1 MGQSEKLRRPGYAP
15 ANNRLGRRGCHT
27 RDRIVNSAAK
37 LFVAKGFH
45 GTSIEAI
52 AKAVGGS
59 RATVYQ
65 YFESKE
71 AIFAELAGKCEP
83 AVLEHGQRLG
93 RLGPDIEGMRNL
105 HRWLRD
111 WARLYD
117 RHAMVFLEFP
127 GVGTIE
133 GLPQTD
139 AGAVSGQYAQLVTE
153 RLRAARVTGIDP
165 DDATAALLR
174 ISHMVNLYRFRG
186 MFGLRSEKTTSES
199 LSIAMQLLLFPETP
213 AHVIETVAAPGTV
226 PPSEGT
232 LRSSVMHTPPDE
244 PELTGPSPI
253 REDIL
258 AAGSLLFLERGYY
271 SVAMEEIAS
280 AANVSRATLYR
291 HFGNKAKI
299 LDELTGRAVVEGKH
313 LAAELYQLANASSG
327 FDQLHAWLARYV
339 RFHRSYGGVIR
350 AWYDG
355 TLGER
360 LAEMVSQGVA
370 PFQLAATALLRHAE
384 LPPGMDL
391 RVGVAIFI
399 AVLGRMA
406 ERSMSHHRTETDYDT
421 AGLMLLILQRSLLG
435 ERGHCR

>member
-1 MGQSEKLRRPGYAP
+1 MGPSEKLRRPGYAP
-15 ANNRLGRRGCHT
+15 ANTSLGRRGRYT
-27 RDRIVNSAAK
+27 RGRIIDSAAK

-45 GTSIEAI
+45 GTSIDAI

-71 AIFAELAGKCEP
+71 AIFAELASKCEP
-83 AVLEHGQRLG
+83 AVLEHGKQLG

-117 RHAMVFLEFP
+117 RYAMVFLEFP
-127 GVGTIE
+127 GIGTIA

-139 AGAVSGQYAQLVTE
+139 AGAVSDQYARLVTE
-153 RLRAARVTGIDP
+153 RLRTAGVSGIDP
-165 DDATAALLR
+165 EDATAALLR

-199 LSIAMQLLLFPETP
+199 LSIAMQLLLFPQTP
-213 AHVIETVAAPGTV
+213 VSVIEAVLTPGTV
-226 PPSEGT
+226 TPSEGT
-232 LRSSVMHTPPDE
+232 LPGGLINTPTEDAQII
-244 PELTGPSPI
+244 GVSPI

-258 AAGSLLFLERGYY
+258 AAASSLFLERGYY

-291 HFGNKAKI
+291 HFSNKTTI

-313 LAAELYQLANASSG
+313 LAAELYRLADASPVC
-327 FDQLHAWLARYV
+327 DDLHAWLARYV

-360 LAEMVSQGVA
+360 LAQAVGRGIA
-370 PFQLAATALLRHAE
+370 PFQLAATALLRRAQ
-384 LPPGMDL
+384 LPPGMDPQ
-391 RVGVAIFI
+391 VGAAVFI

-406 ERSMSHHRTETDYDT
+406 ERSVSQHRTETDYDT
-421 AGLMLLILQRSLLG
+421 AGLMLLILRRSLLG
-435 ERGHCR
+435 ERQHR